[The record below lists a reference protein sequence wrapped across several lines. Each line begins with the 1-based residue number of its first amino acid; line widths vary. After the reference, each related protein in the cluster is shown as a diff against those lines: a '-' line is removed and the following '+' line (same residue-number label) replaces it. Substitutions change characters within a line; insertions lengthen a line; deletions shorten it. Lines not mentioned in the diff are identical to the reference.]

1 MIPLSGIKVLAV
13 EIGAAGPW
21 CSRMLADMG
30 AEVVKVEPLEGDLTR
45 HWDSACKGLS
55 AAHVFLNRNKKSLT
69 LNLKSDEGR
78 EIFLKLAAEADVIME
93 NFKPGVVT
101 RLGIDYEAVRAV
113 KPDIIYGHISGF
125 GQDGP
130 YRDEKAYDMII
141 QGETGYILMTGTE
154 EAPAKIPVS
163 ICDET
168 AGFYAALGILGLLNR
183 RHQSGE
189 GGEFEVSML
198 ECAAT
203 LLGYAPHFL
212 WHRGEE
218 PLRTGLRHGLLTPYG
233 PYKAGDDL
241 WFSLAVLSEAAWR
254 KLCEE
259 VIAAPEMFAD
269 PRYKNN
275 ESRIANRAGLEGRL
289 VELFMGQPKAE
300 WLTRLR
306 AAGIPCGGVNTLGE
320 VLEHPQLKARGAI
333 GELSSSVGPLKE
345 FKSPIR
351 IKGEAPVFDHLPDLG
366 EHSDEIL
373 QALGY
378 DAAARARLKDSG
390 VV

>member
-1 MIPLSGIKVLAV
+1 MTPLSGIKVLAV

-21 CSRMLADMG
+21 CSRLLADMG

-45 HWDSACKGLS
+45 NWDSVCKGLS

-78 EIFLKLAAEADVIME
+78 EIFLKLAAEADIVFE
-93 NFKPGVVT
+93 NFKPGVVA
-101 RLGIDYEAVRAV
+101 RLGIDYAAVRTV
-113 KPDIIYGHISGF
+113 KADIIYGHISGF

-141 QGETGYILMTGTE
+141 QGEVGYILMTGSAD
-154 EAPAKIPVS
+154 APAKIPVS
-163 ICDET
+163 ICDEA

-183 RHQSGE
+183 RNQSGE

-203 LLGYAPHFL
+203 MLGYVPHLL

-218 PLRTGLRHGLLTPYG
+218 PKRTGMRHGLLTPYG

-241 WFSLAVLSEAAWR
+241 WFSIAVLSEAAWR

-259 VIAAPEMFAD
+259 VVEAPELLDDA
-269 PRYKNN
+269 RYKNN
-275 ESRIANRAGLEGRL
+275 ETRIANRAPLEGRL
-289 VELFMGQPKAE
+289 VELFMARPKSE

-320 VLEHPQLKARGAI
+320 VLDHPQLKARGAI
-333 GELSSSVGPLKE
+333 GELTSSVGPLKE
-345 FKSPIR
+345 FLSPIR
-351 IKGEAPVFDHLPDLG
+351 VAGEAPIFDHLPDLG
-366 EHSDEIL
+366 EHSEEIL
-373 QALGY
+373 KKLGY
-378 DAAARARLKDSG
+378 GAAARARLKDSG

>member
-1 MIPLSGIKVLAV
+1 MTPLNGIKVLAV

-30 AEVVKVEPLEGDLTR
+30 AEVVKIEPLTGDLTR
-45 HWDSACKGLS
+45 HWDTACRGLS

-78 EIFLKLAAEADVIME
+78 EIFLKLAAEADTIIE
-93 NFKPGVVT
+93 NFKPGVVA

-113 KPDIIYGHISGF
+113 NPDIIYGHISGF

-130 YRDEKAYDMII
+130 YRDEKAYDLII
-141 QGETGYILMTGTE
+141 QGEAGYILMTGSE
-154 EAPAKIPVS
+154 EAPAKIPIS

-168 AGFYAALGILGLLNR
+168 AGFYAALGVLGLLNR
-183 RHQSGE
+183 RNENGE
-189 GGEFEVSML
+189 GGEFEISML

-212 WHRGEE
+212 WHRDEE

-233 PYKAGDDL
+233 PYKASDDL
-241 WFSLAVLSEAAWR
+241 WFSLAVLSEAAWK

-259 VIAAPEMFAD
+259 VIHAPEMFED
-269 PRYKNN
+269 MRFKDN
-275 ESRIANRAGLEGRL
+275 ESRIANRAALEGRL
-289 VELFMGQPKAE
+289 VELFMGEPKAE

-306 AAGIPCGGVNTLGE
+306 SAGIPCGSVNTLGE

-333 GELSSSVGPLKE
+333 GELTSSVGPLKE
-345 FKSPIR
+345 FLSPIR
-351 IKGEAPVFDHLPDLG
+351 VRGEAAVFDHLPDLG
-366 EHSDEIL
+366 EHSEEIL

>member
-1 MIPLSGIKVLAV
+1 MTPLSGIKVLAV

-78 EIFLKLAAEADVIME
+78 EIFL
-93 NFKPGVVT
+93 KPGVVT